1 MSRSEPGR
9 RSARRD
15 KKNVPSLPGEVR
27 AALARIV
34 SNRRSGLAC
43 LRPYNGDGIFSLFSC
58 TVSSLRCN
66 QIAWPESEIE
76 EGYIVK
82 TVTMLNRRSRRTAQG
97 GDQPGLA
104 TGRVRVAP
112 ATGLA
117 LHARFESD

>member
-1 MSRSEPGR
+1 MHHKQLMMQS
-9 RSARRD
+9 
-15 KKNVPSLPGEVR
+15 NC
-27 AALARIV
+27 LA
-34 SNRRSGLAC
+34 
-43 LRPYNGDGIFSLFSC
+43 
-58 TVSSLRCN
+58 
-66 QIAWPESEIE
+66 ESEIE